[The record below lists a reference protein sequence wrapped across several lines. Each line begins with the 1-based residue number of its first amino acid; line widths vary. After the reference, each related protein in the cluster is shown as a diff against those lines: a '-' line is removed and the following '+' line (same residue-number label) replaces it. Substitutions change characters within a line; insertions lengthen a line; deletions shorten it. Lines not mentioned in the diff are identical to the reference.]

1 MRAKT
6 TTQILNIRWQER
18 SWQPRIQRATSR
30 RAARPEAG
38 GSSRLAASVTTA
50 QTVRLNPSADAD
62 RPCRQQP
69 VSLVK
74 RVFLAFRPRRTK

>member
-1 MRAKT
+1 MPAKT

-18 SWQPRIQRATSR
+18 SWQPRIQRATNR
-30 RAARPEAG
+30 RAARPAG
-38 GSSRLAASVTTA
+38 GGSPRLAASVTTA
-50 QTVRLNPSADAD
+50 QTVRLPASADAD

>member
-1 MRAKT
+1 MPANN
-6 TTQILNIRWQER
+6 TTQILNVRWQER
-18 SWQPRIQRATSR
+18 SWQPRIQRATGR
-30 RAARPEAG
+30 RAARPANG